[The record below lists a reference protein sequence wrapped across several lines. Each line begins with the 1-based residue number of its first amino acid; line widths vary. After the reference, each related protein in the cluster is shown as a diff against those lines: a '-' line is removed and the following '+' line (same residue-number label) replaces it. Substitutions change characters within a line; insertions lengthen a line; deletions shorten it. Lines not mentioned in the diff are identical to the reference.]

1 MKTTLINLKDLY
13 PYFTPNIAK
22 YSDNG
27 GVSNQKE
34 FNKYL
39 MYYFEN
45 APSKYQFMKQR
56 VIENL
61 EKNIRYRLQD
71 TVLYESAKYVYKIFS

>member
-1 MKTTLINLKDLY
+1 MKTTLINIKSLY
-13 PYFTPNIAK
+13 PYFTPNVAK

-27 GVSNQKE
+27 GVFNQKE

-39 MYYFEN
+39 KYYFDI
-45 APSKYQFMKQR
+45 APSKYQFLKQR
-56 VIENL
+56 AIEEI

-71 TVLYESAKYVYKIFS
+71 TILYESAKYIYKIFS